1 MMQRVLCVMHLSYRA
16 AKPKAL
22 AHAQCTSIA
31 QLRVALEQYRP
42 TLYSVEPTAP
52 LFESR
57 KGGHFSANTMCQ
69 LFLTVFADCGLR
81 GATSHTP
88 RRTFI
93 TQLADKGVGVRVLA
107 ELAGHSSISVTQ
119 SYIDVNDAQMA
130 RAVELL

>member
-1 MMQRVLCVMHLSYRA
+1 MMQRALCVMHLSYSA

-22 AHAQCTSIA
+22 AHALFISIA
-31 QLRVALEQYRP
+31 LYAVHWSSTAQLCTVLSLQHPCLRAAKVDTSVP
-42 TLYSVEPTAP
+42 TPCANCFSLY
-52 LFESR
+52 L
-57 KGGHFSANTMCQ
+57 Q
-69 LFLTVFADCGLR
+69 TVDYVVQP
-81 GATSHTP
+81 HTP

-119 SYIDVNDAQMA
+119 RYIDVNDAQLA